1 MTGSAA
7 WRSSKRETTVRPS
20 RNSFRPSTN
29 VPRRGPGSTSS
40 SCCRFASSRYTVLRG
55 SPVSSASCGGVGA
68 PTSAMR
74 SISAIAFART
84 ATDAF
89 PFPSLRAIALDRTS
103 WTRRPEREKSVDRA
117 RGTRF
122 ITRRT
127 QCPHRENGER
137 AMSTSTT
144 AGTESSGR
152 FRRPGQVPTPAET
165 SATRRFLLR
174 ITIISTLGGLLFG
187 YDTGVISGAL
197 LYMRD
202 DLNLTT
208 GWEGFVVSSLLIG
221 AAFGALIGGRL
232 ADGLGR
238 KRGLMICAAL
248 FFVGAIGTA
257 TAPSLAQM
265 IAARVVLGLAV
276 GAASA
281 VVPLFLAEMAPA
293 NRRGRIV
300 TINELMIVTGQ
311 LIAFIVNAGLDRWYD
326 GPSVWRWMLAIA
338 AVPAVLLFVGMMT
351 LPDSPRWY
359 ALKGR
364 LDDARRVLE
373 LTRPPREAEAEYD
386 LVVEHAKR
394 DVAEDKG
401 KALTDLRAYLWM
413 RRILFVGI
421 GLAVVQQA
429 TGINTAI
436 YYAPTILQSTGLG
449 TSAALVATIAVGV
462 ISVSMTIV
470 GIILLGRM
478 NRRPLLITGFA
489 GVAGSQAALAICFT
503 LPESTLRSYL
513 VLACM
518 VSFVGFV
525 QCFIGI
531 GVWLLLSEIFPMA
544 IRGFA
549 MGIAVFVLWIVNATI
564 SLVFP
569 SLVGALGATGT
580 FSIFVAINLC
590 SIYFVVRYVPETRG
604 RTLEELEDDFR
615 SRDSAVVVSTP
626 TMAVQ
631 GS

>member
-1 MTGSAA
+1 MRAT
-7 WRSSKRETTVRPS
+7 RVQETEP
-20 RNSFRPSTN
+20 PP
-29 VPRRGPGSTSS
+29 VP
-40 SCCRFASSRYTVLRG
+40 
-55 SPVSSASCGGVGA
+55 
-68 PTSAMR
+68 
-74 SISAIAFART
+74 
-84 ATDAF
+84 
-89 PFPSLRAIALDRTS
+89 
-103 WTRRPEREKSVDRA
+103 
-117 RGTRF
+117 
-122 ITRRT
+122 
-127 QCPHRENGER
+127 
-137 AMSTSTT
+137 
-144 AGTESSGR
+144 GR
-152 FRRPGQVPTPAET
+152 FSRPAAPGTKSEAYK
-165 SATRRFLLR
+165 RFLIR

-202 DLNLTT
+202 DLSLTSF
-208 GWEGFVVSSLLIG
+208 WEGFVVSSLLFG
-221 AAFGALIGGRL
+221 AAFGALIGGRI
-232 ADGLGR
+232 ADQLGR
-238 KRGLMICAAL
+238 KRSLMVCAVLFLIGAL
-248 FFVGAIGTA
+248 GSA
-257 TAPSLAQM
+257 TAPSLVPM
-265 IAARVVLGLAV
+265 VFARIVLGLAV

-281 VVPLFLAEMAPA
+281 TVPLFLAEMAPA

-311 LIAFIVNAGLDRWYD
+311 MMAFIVNAGLDRWYD

-338 AVPAVLLFVGMMT
+338 AIPAVLLFFGMMT

-364 LDDARRVLE
+364 LADVRRVLT
-373 LTRPPREAEAEYD
+373 LTRPADEVDAEYE
-386 LVVEHAKR
+386 LIVEHAQR

-401 KALTDLRAYLWM
+401 AALRDLRAYAWM
-413 RRILFVGI
+413 RRILLVGI
-421 GLAVVQQA
+421 GLAIVQQA

-436 YYAPTILQSTGLG
+436 YYAPSILESTGLG

-462 ISVSMTIV
+462 ISVTMTIL
-470 GIILLGRM
+470 GIYLLGRM

-569 SLVGALGATGT
+569 SLVSALGATGT

-590 SIYFVVRYVPETRG
+590 SIWFVARFVPETRG
-604 RTLEELEDDFR
+604 RTLEELEDEFR
-615 SRDSAVVVSTP
+615 TRDSAVVSHTP
-626 TMAVQ
+626 AVAVQ

>member
-1 MTGSAA
+1 MPATKLQESEPPPVTGRFSRSATA
-7 WRSSKRETTVRPS
+7 A
-20 RNSFRPSTN
+20 
-29 VPRRGPGSTSS
+29 GSTT
-40 SCCRFASSRYTVLRG
+40 RA
-55 SPVSSASCGGVGA
+55 
-68 PTSAMR
+68 
-74 SISAIAFART
+74 
-84 ATDAF
+84 DAY
-89 PFPSLRAIALDRTS
+89 
-103 WTRRPEREKSVDRA
+103 K
-117 RGTRF
+117 
-122 ITRRT
+122 
-127 QCPHRENGER
+127 
-137 AMSTSTT
+137 
-144 AGTESSGR
+144 
-152 FRRPGQVPTPAET
+152 
-165 SATRRFLLR
+165 RFLIR

-202 DLNLTT
+202 DLQLTSF
-208 GWEGFVVSSLLIG
+208 WEGFVVSSLLFG
-221 AAFGALIGGRL
+221 AAFGALLGGRL
-232 ADGLGR
+232 ADAVGR
-238 KRGLMICAAL
+238 KRSLMVCAVL
-248 FFVGAIGTA
+248 FLVGARGSA
-257 TAPSLAQM
+257 TAPSLVPM
-265 IAARVVLGLAV
+265 VFARVVLGLAV

-281 VVPLFLAEMAPA
+281 TVPLFLAEMAPA

-300 TINELMIVTGQ
+300 TVNELMIVTGQ
-311 LIAFIVNAGLDRWYD
+311 MLAFIVNAGLDRWYD

-338 AVPAVLLFVGMMT
+338 AIPAVLLFVGMMT

-364 LDDARRVLE
+364 LADVRRVLT
-373 LTRPPREAEAEYD
+373 LTRPADEVEIEYE
-386 LVVEHAKR
+386 LIVEHAQR
-394 DVAEDKG
+394 DVSEDKG
-401 KALTDLRAYLWM
+401 AALRDLRAYLWM
-413 RRILFVGI
+413 RRIVFVGI
-421 GLAVVQQA
+421 GLAIVQQA

-436 YYAPTILQSTGLG
+436 YYAPSILESTGLG

-462 ISVSMTIV
+462 ISVTMTIV

-569 SLVGALGATGT
+569 SLVGALGAAGT
-580 FSIFVAINLC
+580 FAIFVAINLC
-590 SIYFVVRYVPETRG
+590 SIYFVARFVPETRG
-604 RTLEELEDDFR
+604 RTLEELEDEFR
-615 SRDSAVVVSTP
+615 SRPSAVVVP
-626 TMAVQ
+626 PPAVAVQ

>member
-1 MTGSAA
+1 MPAM
-7 WRSSKRETTVRPS
+7 KLQETEP
-20 RNSFRPSTN
+20 P
-29 VPRRGPGSTSS
+29 
-40 SCCRFASSRYTVLRG
+40 
-55 SPVSSASCGGVGA
+55 PV
-68 PTSAMR
+68 T
-74 SISAIAFART
+74 
-84 ATDAF
+84 
-89 PFPSLRAIALDRTS
+89 
-103 WTRRPEREKSVDRA
+103 
-117 RGTRF
+117 
-122 ITRRT
+122 
-127 QCPHRENGER
+127 
-137 AMSTSTT
+137 
-144 AGTESSGR
+144 GR
-152 FRRPGQVPTPAET
+152 FGRPARSEGSV
-165 SATRRFLLR
+165 TRADAYKRFLIR
-174 ITIISTLGGLLFG
+174 ITVISTLGGLLFG

-202 DLNLTT
+202 DLHLTSF
-208 GWEGFVVSSLLIG
+208 WEGFVVSSLLFG
-221 AAFGALIGGRL
+221 AAFGALLGGRI
-232 ADGLGR
+232 ADQLGR
-238 KRGLMICAAL
+238 KRSLMVCAVL
-248 FFVGAIGTA
+248 FLVGALGSAI
-257 TAPSLAQM
+257 APSLVPM
-265 IAARVVLGLAV
+265 VFARIVLGLAV

-281 VVPLFLAEMAPA
+281 TVPLFLAEMAPA

-311 LIAFIVNAGLDRWYD
+311 MLAFIVNAGLDRWYD
-326 GPSVWRWMLAIA
+326 GPSVWRWMLALA
-338 AVPAVLLFVGMMT
+338 AIPAVLLFVGMMS

-364 LDDARRVLE
+364 LADVRHVLT
-373 LTRPPREAEAEYD
+373 LTRPADEVESEYK
-386 LVVEHAKR
+386 LIVEHAER
-394 DVAEDKG
+394 DASEDKG
-401 KALTDLRAYLWM
+401 AALRDLRAYLWM

-421 GLAVVQQA
+421 GLAIVQQA

-436 YYAPTILQSTGLG
+436 YYAPSILESTGLG
-449 TSAALVATIAVGV
+449 TSASLVATIAVGV
-462 ISVSMTIV
+462 ISVTMTIV

-580 FSIFVAINLC
+580 FGIFVAINLC
-590 SIYFVVRYVPETRG
+590 SIYFVARFVPETRG
-604 RTLEELEDDFR
+604 RTLEELEDEFR
-615 SRDSAVVVSTP
+615 TRKSAVVVSSQAV
-626 TMAVQ
+626 AVQ